1 MGVTH
6 GKFDASYF
14 NIEALRNYYGNG
26 EIVIE
31 IPLLV
36 VIFVKK
42 PGGLHHLPPKFEHIF
57 MLS

>member
-1 MGVTH
+1 MTH
-6 GKFDASYF
+6 GKFDAIDF

-42 PGGLHHLPPKFEHIF
+42 LK
-57 MLS
+57 